1 MTSSDDH
8 EICMCT
14 MSTEWKYK
22 LLRSQF
28 NLGYCKSING
38 SPDLPGPIMWDRSLK
53 EFLFL

>member
-28 NLGYCKSING
+28 HLGYCKSING
-38 SPDLPGPIMWDRSLK
+38 SPDLPGPIMWDSSIK
-53 EFLFL
+53 